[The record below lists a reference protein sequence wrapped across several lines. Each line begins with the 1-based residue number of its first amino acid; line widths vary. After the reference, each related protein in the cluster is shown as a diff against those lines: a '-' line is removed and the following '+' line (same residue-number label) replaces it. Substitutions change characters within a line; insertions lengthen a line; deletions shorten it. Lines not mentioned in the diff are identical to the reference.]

1 MVRIWAKIMKDN
13 KLVKDMIFE
22 SIDIFRPRDLYLYL
36 QEICHT
42 LDISSPAVLKSH
54 ENNYSIFNIC
64 TFLPRDFVEPVDF
77 DKLIIEN
84 AKE

>member
-1 MVRIWAKIMKDN
+1 VVRIWAKIMKDN
-13 KLVKDMIFE
+13 KLVKDMIYE

-54 ENNYSIFNIC
+54 ENNYSNFNIC